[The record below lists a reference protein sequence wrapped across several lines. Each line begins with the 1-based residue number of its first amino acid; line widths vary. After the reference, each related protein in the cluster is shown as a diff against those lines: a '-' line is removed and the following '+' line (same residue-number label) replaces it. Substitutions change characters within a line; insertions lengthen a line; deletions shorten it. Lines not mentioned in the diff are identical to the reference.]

1 MVLLQWWVYA
11 FYGLIAGIV
20 LIAIGLA
27 AGSKPDTRHPKGLQN
42 FMELVLD
49 WLREQFSGALGE
61 GGQGYLPLVMT
72 LFLYIVVSNL
82 LGLLPAFKSA
92 TAATST
98 TIALG
103 LFVFVFVQYVGI
115 KHNGFVNYIKHF
127 FGPVLFLAPLLF
139 VIELVGEV
147 AKPFSL
153 GMRLFGNIYGEDI
166 INDLLTKGGS
176 NLFFIPFQVPIYL
189 LQIFTDLVQAYIFA
203 ILTCSY
209 ISIFTSSHHQD
220 GVDIPHE
227 NENNGETA
235 GVIKAASYTNKH

>member
-1 MVLLQWWVYA
+1 MVLLPWWVYTL
-11 FYGLIAGIV
+11 YGLIAGIV
-20 LIAIGLA
+20 LVAISLA

-42 FMELVLD
+42 FMEYILD
-49 WLREQFSGALGE
+49 WLREQFSGALGD
-61 GGQGYLPLVMT
+61 GGQQHLPVVMT

-103 LFVFVFVQYVGI
+103 LFVFVYVQVVGI
-115 KHNGFVNYIKHF
+115 RHNGFVNYIKHF

-139 VIELVGEV
+139 VIELVGEI

-153 GMRLFGNIYGEDI
+153 GMRLFGNVYGEDI
-166 INDLLTKGGS
+166 INDLLTKGGTH
-176 NLFFIPFQVPIYL
+176 LFFIPFQVPIYL

-227 NENNGETA
+227 NENDGERK
-235 GVIKAASYTNKH
+235 GIVPAANYTKTH

>member
-1 MVLLQWWVYA
+1 MVLLDWWVYA
-11 FYGLIAGIV
+11 LYGLISGTV
-20 LIAIGLA
+20 LIGIGFA
-27 AGSKPDTRHPKGLQN
+27 AGSKPSVRRPSGLQN

-49 WLREQFSGALGE
+49 ALREQFSGALGE
-61 GGQGYLPLVMT
+61 GGRQYLPLVMT
-72 LFLYIVVSNL
+72 LFLYIVISNL

-103 LFVFVFVQYVGI
+103 LFVFAFVQYVGI

-166 INDLLTKGGS
+166 INDLLTNLGS
-176 NLFFIPFQVPIYL
+176 RFFIPLQVPIYL

-209 ISIFTSSHHQD
+209 ISVFTSGHHQD

-227 NENNGETA
+227 NENSGELT
-235 GVIKAASYTNKH
+235 GVIPATNYANTH

>member
-20 LIAIGLA
+20 LIVIGMA
-27 AGSKPDTRHPKGLQN
+27 AGSKPNARHPKGLQN
-42 FMELVLD
+42 FMEYLLD
-49 WLREQFSGALGE
+49 LLREQFSGALGE
-61 GGQGYLPLVMT
+61 GGQQYLPLVLT
-72 LFLYIVVSNL
+72 LFLYILVSNL
-82 LGLLPAFKSA
+82 LGLVPAFHSA

-176 NLFFIPFQVPIYL
+176 HLFFIPFQVPIYL
-189 LQIFTDLVQAYIFA
+189 LQTFTDLVQAYIFA

-227 NENNGETA
+227 NENGGETA

>member
-1 MVLLQWWVYA
+1 MVLLDWWVYTL
-11 FYGLIAGIV
+11 YGLIAG
-20 LIAIGLA
+20 LILIGISA
-27 AGSKPDTRHPKGLQN
+27 AAASKPNTRHPKGLQN
-42 FMELVLD
+42 FMEMVLD
-49 WLREQFSGALGE
+49 TLREQFSGALGE
-61 GGQGYLPLVMT
+61 GGQQYLPLVLT

-82 LGLLPAFKSA
+82 LGLVPAFKSA

-139 VIELVGEV
+139 VIELVGEI

-166 INDLLTKGGS
+166 INDLLTKGGTH
-176 NLFFIPFQVPIYL
+176 LFFIPFQVPIYL

-227 NENNGETA
+227 NENNGETI
-235 GVIKAASYTNKH
+235 GIVPAANYAKTH

>member
-1 MVLLQWWVYA
+1 MVLLPWWVYTL
-11 FYGLIAGIV
+11 YGLISGII
-20 LIAIGLA
+20 LIVIGMA

-42 FMELVLD
+42 FMEYILD

-61 GGQGYLPLVMT
+61 GGQQYLPLVMT

-166 INDLLTKGGS
+166 INDLLTQGGTH
-176 NLFFIPFQVPIYL
+176 LFFIPFQVPIYL

-220 GVDIPHE
+220 GVDIPHM
-227 NENNGETA
+227 NETGGE
-235 GVIKAASYTNKH
+235 IKGEIPAANYANTH

>member
-1 MVLLQWWVYA
+1 MVLLPWWVYTL
-11 FYGLIAGIV
+11 YGLISGLILIV
-20 LIAIGLA
+20 IGMV

-42 FMELVLD
+42 FMEYILD

-61 GGQGYLPLVMT
+61 GGQQYLPLVIT

-115 KHNGFVNYIKHF
+115 KHNGVLNYLKHF
-127 FGPVLFLAPLLF
+127 CGPVLALAPLLII
-139 VIELVGEV
+139 IELVGEV

-153 GMRLFGNIYGEDI
+153 GMRLFGNVYGEDI
-166 INDLLTKGGS
+166 INDLLTKGGTH
-176 NLFFIPFQVPIYL
+176 LFFIPFQVPIYL

-220 GVDIPHE
+220 GIDIPHE
-227 NENNGETA
+227 NENGGDTVA
-235 GVIKAASYTNKH
+235 VVKASNYARKR

>member
-1 MVLLQWWVYA
+1 MVLLDWWVYA
-11 FYGLIAGIV
+11 LYGLIAGIILV
-20 LIAIGLA
+20 FVSMA
-27 AGSKPDTRHPKGLQN
+27 AGSKPNARHPSGLQN
-42 FMELVLD
+42 FMEYILD

-61 GGQGYLPLVMT
+61 GGQQYLPLVLT

-82 LGLLPAFKSA
+82 LGLVPAFKSA

-115 KHNGFVNYIKHF
+115 KHNGFVSYIKHF

-176 NLFFIPFQVPIYL
+176 NLFYIPFQVPIYL

-227 NENNGETA
+227 YENGGELK
-235 GVIKAASYTNKH
+235 GEIPAANYAKTH

>member
-1 MVLLQWWVYA
+1 MDLLPWWVYTV
-11 FYGLIAGIV
+11 YGIIAGGILV
-20 LIAIGLA
+20 VIGLL
-27 AGSKPDTRHPKGLQN
+27 AGSKPDTRHPKGIQN
-42 FMELVLD
+42 FMEYVLD

-61 GGQGYLPLVMT
+61 GGQQYLPLVMT

-82 LGLLPAFKSA
+82 LGLVPAFKSA

-115 KHNGFVNYIKHF
+115 KHNGVLNYLKHF
-127 FGPVLFLAPLLF
+127 CGPVLALAPLLII
-139 VIELVGEV
+139 IELVGEV

-153 GMRLFGNIYGEDI
+153 GMRLFGNVYGEDI
-166 INDLLTKGGS
+166 INDLLTKGGTH
-176 NLFFIPFQVPIYL
+176 LFFIPFQVPIYL

-227 NENNGETA
+227 NETGGELR
-235 GVIKAASYTNKH
+235 GEIPAANYAQTH

>member
-1 MVLLQWWVYA
+1 MVLLDWWVYTL
-11 FYGLIAGIV
+11 YGLIAGVV
-20 LIAIGLA
+20 LIAIGAA
-27 AGSKPDTRHPKGLQN
+27 AGAKTETRHPKGLQN
-42 FMELVLD
+42 FMEYILD

-61 GGQGYLPLVMT
+61 GGQQYLPLVLT

-82 LGLLPAFKSA
+82 LGLVPAFKSA

-139 VIELVGEV
+139 VIELVGEI

-166 INDLLTKGGS
+166 INDLLTRGGTH
-176 NLFFIPFQVPIYL
+176 LYFIPFQLPIYL

-227 NENNGETA
+227 NETGGE
-235 GVIKAASYTNKH
+235 IKGRIDAADYAKTH

>member
-1 MVLLQWWVYA
+1 MVLLDWWVYA
-11 FYGLIAGIV
+11 LYGLIAGVILIV
-20 LIAIGLA
+20 IGMA
-27 AGSKPDTRHPKGLQN
+27 AGSKPDARHPGGLQN
-42 FMELVLD
+42 FMEMVLD
-49 WLREQFSGALGE
+49 GLREQFSGALGD
-61 GGQGYLPLVMT
+61 GGQQYLPLVLT

-82 LGLLPAFKSA
+82 LGLVPAFKSA

-115 KHNGFVNYIKHF
+115 KHNGFVSYIKHF

-227 NENNGETA
+227 NENSGETV
-235 GVIKAASYTNKH
+235 GIIPAANYASH

>member
-1 MVLLQWWVYA
+1 MTLLPWWVYTL
-11 FYGLIAGIV
+11 YGLLAGFILV
-20 LIAIGLA
+20 VIGLV

-42 FMELVLD
+42 FMEYILD
-49 WLREQFSGALGE
+49 TLREQFSGALGD
-61 GGQGYLPLVMT
+61 GGQQYLPLVMT

-82 LGLLPAFKSA
+82 LGLVPAFKSA

-115 KHNGFVNYIKHF
+115 KHNGVVNYLKHF
-127 FGPVLFLAPLLF
+127 CGPVLALAPLLII
-139 VIELVGEV
+139 IELVGEI

-153 GMRLFGNIYGEDI
+153 GMRLFGNVYGEDI
-166 INDLLTKGGS
+166 INDLLTQGGTH
-176 NLFFIPFQVPIYL
+176 LFFIPFQVPIYL

-227 NENNGETA
+227 NENGGETA
-235 GVIKAASYTNKH
+235 GVIKAASYTNTH

>member
-1 MVLLQWWVYA
+1 MVLLPWWVYTL
-11 FYGLIAGIV
+11 YGLISGIV
-20 LIAIGLA
+20 LVVISLI

-42 FMELVLD
+42 FMEYILD

-61 GGQGYLPLVMT
+61 GGQQYLPLVMT

-82 LGLLPAFKSA
+82 LGLVPAFKSA

-115 KHNGFVNYIKHF
+115 KHNGVLNYLKHF
-127 FGPVLFLAPLLF
+127 CGPVLALAPLLII
-139 VIELVGEV
+139 IELVGEV

-153 GMRLFGNIYGEDI
+153 GMRLFGNVYGEDI
-166 INDLLTKGGS
+166 INDLLTQGGTH
-176 NLFFIPFQVPIYL
+176 LFFIPFQVPIYL

-220 GVDIPHE
+220 GIDIPHE
-227 NENNGETA
+227 NENNGETV

>member
-1 MVLLQWWVYA
+1 MVLLDWWVYA
-11 FYGLIAGIV
+11 LYGLIAGLV
-20 LIAIGLA
+20 LICVGYA
-27 AGSKPDTRHPKGLQN
+27 AGAKANARHPGGLQN
-42 FMELVLD
+42 FMEYVMD

-61 GGQGYLPLVMT
+61 GGQQYLPLVLT
-72 LFLYIVVSNL
+72 LFFYIVVSNL
-82 LGLLPAFKSA
+82 LGLVPAFKSA

-176 NLFFIPFQVPIYL
+176 NFFFIPFQVPIYL

-227 NENNGETA
+227 NENAGELK
-235 GVIKAASYTNKH
+235 GEIPAASYAKTH

>member
-1 MVLLQWWVYA
+1 MELLDWWVYA
-11 FYGLIAGIV
+11 LFGLIAGIILV
-20 LIAIGLA
+20 AIALA
-27 AGSKPDTRHPKGLQN
+27 AGAKPDARHPKGLQN

-82 LGLLPAFKSA
+82 LGLVPAFKSA

-139 VIELVGEV
+139 VIELVGEI

-166 INDLLTKGGS
+166 INELLTKGGTS
-176 NLFFIPFQVPIYL
+176 LFFIPFQVPIYL

-227 NENNGETA
+227 NETGGELR
-235 GVIKAASYTNKH
+235 GEIPAANYARTH

>member
-1 MVLLQWWVYA
+1 MILLDWWVYA
-11 FYGLIAGIV
+11 LYGLLAG
-20 LIAIGLA
+20 LLLIGLGAA
-27 AGSKPDTRHPKGLQN
+27 AGSRRDTRHPRGLQN

-61 GGQGYLPLVMT
+61 GGQQYLPLVLT
-72 LFLYIVVSNL
+72 LFLYIVVANL
-82 LGLLPAFKSA
+82 LGLVPAFKSA

-176 NLFFIPFQVPIYL
+176 NLYFIPFQVPIYL

-227 NENNGETA
+227 HESGGEL
-235 GVIKAASYTNKH
+235 AAVVPAANYAKTH